1 MEPKRINKYLA
12 ECGICSRREA
22 DRLVSEGRVRVN
34 GLPAY
39 NGQIVTGEEEIKV
52 NGQLIRTTLD
62 KVVLAF
68 YKPEGV
74 VVTTKDPHVK
84 KTVIDYVDYPSRLT
98 YAGRLDKD
106 SEGLLLLTNDGDFIH
121 AAMKGNHHYEKEYL
135 VTLNREV
142 QDQDIQTL
150 REGVFLPEL
159 EVKTRKCA
167 IERIGKYSVNMVLTQ
182 GLNRQIR
189 RMWQTVGYTV
199 TKLKRVRVI
208 NIELKSLKPG
218 EYRIIEGEELQMM
231 YQQVGM

>member
-74 VVTTKDPHVK
+74 VVTTKDPHVQ
-84 KTVIDYVDYPSRLT
+84 KTVID
-98 YAGRLDKD
+98 
-106 SEGLLLLTNDGDFIH
+106 
-121 AAMKGNHHYEKEYL
+121 
-135 VTLNREV
+135 
-142 QDQDIQTL
+142 
-150 REGVFLPEL
+150 
-159 EVKTRKCA
+159 
-167 IERIGKYSVNMVLTQ
+167 
-182 GLNRQIR
+182 
-189 RMWQTVGYTV
+189 
-199 TKLKRVRVI
+199 
-208 NIELKSLKPG
+208 
-218 EYRIIEGEELQMM
+218 
-231 YQQVGM
+231 